1 MNLTY
6 DAVVIGGGIMGCN
19 TALNLARGGMKV
31 AVAERRGLCMA
42 ASGVNVGTL
51 TLHTHPVSMVP
62 YHRRS
67 IEMWKNSAD
76 WLADV
81 GVRERGGITV
91 AFTDEEIEMLAT
103 ELDDRNEAGAPT
115 EIIDTKRI
123 QQIDPAISER
133 IRFAYYCPLD
143 GYADSNLTGRG
154 FHNAFDQEGVDIRL
168 GHQVSSIEPVGD
180 GFAVRIGE
188 DTVNARRIV
197 VAAGAWV
204 RELISPLGLE
214 FPPATSRLITMASA
228 TERQK
233 PTLRSMI
240 TSVSGGLTLKQP
252 DSGTYLIAGGWQGL
266 ENPIG
271 GNLEVTPQSQIGN
284 LSMACYVMPALRDV
298 RVIRSWSGMQIR
310 LSNPEPMAGALPGL
324 DGAYIIGGFFSGWTA
339 GPFMGHLLAQS
350 ILGDEPEMP
359 LFDPARVLTRV
370 SNTAAAADW

>member
-1 MNLTY
+1 
-6 DAVVIGGGIMGCN
+6 MGCN

-266 ENPIG
+266 KNPIG